1 MFQAPECFNGLSFTF
16 CSWLDGF
23 YSSYSADI
31 WALGVCLLE
40 LTTGKAPVPC
50 SNLFE
55 LTTNLRNYDSS
66 PSLTGLS
73 PELKDLLSHMLNK
86 DISERLNLEAICVMI
101 STFGDA

>member
-1 MFQAPECFNGLSFTF
+1 M
-16 CSWLDGF
+16 
-23 YSSYSADI
+23 
-31 WALGVCLLE
+31 CLLE

-73 PELKDLLSHMLNK
+73 PELKELLSSMLNK
-86 DISERLNLEAICVMI
+86 DVSERPNLKAICVVI
-101 STFGDA
+101 SMNRDV